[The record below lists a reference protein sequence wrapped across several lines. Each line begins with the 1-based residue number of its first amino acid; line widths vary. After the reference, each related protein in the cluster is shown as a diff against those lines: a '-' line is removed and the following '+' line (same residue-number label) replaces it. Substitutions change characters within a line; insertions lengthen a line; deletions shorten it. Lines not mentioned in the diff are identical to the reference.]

1 MNVKERAFGDIPLL
15 DAVVAFKRKFYRCN
29 WAHYEL
35 ATAAAISLMP
45 PEHALLALE
54 SDYRHMQN
62 MIFGPRPPFSE
73 IVDMVR
79 NLEAESYQRADLL
92 FRQKDA
98 GDMPQRRAAVRTEI
112 SRMR

>member
-1 MNVKERAFGDIPLL
+1 MEEAARVQGGYESFEGVWPHQL
-15 DAVVAFKRKFYRCN
+15 YRCS

-45 PEHALLALE
+45 PEHALSALE

-73 IVDMVR
+73 IVDTVR
-79 NLEAESYQRADLL
+79 DLEAEIHGKGAR
-92 FRQKDA
+92 
-98 GDMPQRRAAVRTEI
+98 VN
-112 SRMR
+112 

>member
-1 MNVKERAFGDIPLL
+1 MKERAFGDIPLL

-45 PEHALLALE
+45 PEHALSALE

-62 MIFGPRPPFSE
+62 MIFGSRPPFSE
-73 IVDMVR
+73 IVDTVR
-79 NLEAESYQRADLL
+79 DLEAEIHGKYALVS
-92 FRQKDA
+92 
-98 GDMPQRRAAVRTEI
+98 
-112 SRMR
+112 